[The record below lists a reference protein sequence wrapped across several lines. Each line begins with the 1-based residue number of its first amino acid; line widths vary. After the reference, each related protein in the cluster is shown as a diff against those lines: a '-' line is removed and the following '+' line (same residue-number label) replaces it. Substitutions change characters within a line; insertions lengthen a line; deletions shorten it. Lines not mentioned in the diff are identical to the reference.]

1 MLLPGVHELRGECR
15 FGHVGLPLM
24 SGDDVAISVRV
35 TASCDFIHA
44 TLCGQCEP
52 KRKRAPRG
60 NPRRAFGSGVYSIL
74 RVYL

>member
-1 MLLPGVHELRGECR
+1 
-15 FGHVGLPLM
+15 M